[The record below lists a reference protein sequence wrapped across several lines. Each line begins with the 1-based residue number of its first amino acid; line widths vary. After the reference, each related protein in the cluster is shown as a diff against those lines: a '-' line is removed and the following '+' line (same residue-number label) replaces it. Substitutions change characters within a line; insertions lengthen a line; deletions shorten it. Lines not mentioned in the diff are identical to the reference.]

1 MGHKKFSRRI
11 LFFLVFLSCIICLSF
26 FIIYN
31 KTVNNPLKSKEDNI
45 IIKIEKGQGFYDI
58 INKLDSEDMLRS
70 KFMIKINLSIN
81 KRDIQLREGSY
92 KINTKSTLN
101 EFIEALEGKGVN
113 EELISLII
121 PEGYTIDDIGKSIE
135 EKNIASKEEFIEAVE
150 NYELPWFIQK
160 NENKRY
166 NLEGYLYPDTYFI
179 EKDTD
184 LNNIIKMMLDR
195 FEEILGQIQ
204 DETSISFDNNKI
216 NNITTIGSIIEKEA
230 QVNKDRPLIS
240 SVIYNRLEKDMKL
253 QIDATVIY
261 AIGEHVD
268 VVLYKHLEIDSP
280 YNTYKY
286 KGLPVGPIC
295 SPGKES
301 LKAALL
307 PDKTDYLYYILEK
320 DKSHYFTNDYDDFL
334 NKKKEL
340 GY

>member
-1 MGHKKFSRRI
+1 MGDKRFSKRI
-11 LFFLVFLSCIICLSF
+11 GFSLIFLLCIIFFVFL
-26 FIIYN
+26 IIYN
-31 KTVNNPLKSKEDNI
+31 NSVDNPLKSKEEDL
-45 IIKIEKGQGFYDI
+45 IIKVEKGQGFYDI
-58 INKLDSEDMLRS
+58 INKLDSEDVLRN

-92 KINTKSTLN
+92 KINTESTLN
-101 EFIEALEGKGVN
+101 ELIEVLEGKGVN
-113 EELISLII
+113 EELISLTI
-121 PEGYTIDDIGKSIE
+121 PEGYTIDDIAESIE
-135 EKNIASKEEFIEAVE
+135 EKNIASKKEFIKAVE
-150 NYELPWFIQK
+150 SYELPWFIQE
-160 NENKRY
+160 NESKRY

-179 EKDTD
+179 EKDTE

-204 DETSISFDNNKI
+204 DETSTNFDDNKI
-216 NNITTIGSIIEKEA
+216 QDITTIGSIIEKEA
-230 QVNKDRPLIS
+230 QVDKDRPLIS

-307 PDKTDYLYYILEK
+307 PDKTDYLYYILK
-320 DKSHYFTNDYDDFL
+320 QDKSHYFTNNYDDFL
-334 NKKKEL
+334 NRKKEL